1 MQYFCGLRADGDHPR
16 GFDDTGGE
24 ERGNFLC
31 GKGAGE
37 EYCIEFVIGCGE
49 GKGLNGAAADFGTEG
64 GDDTAFV
71 SVLFAESRVCRTF
84 FGETGDR
91 K

>member
-1 MQYFCGLRADGDHPR
+1 MQYFCGLRADSDHPR
-16 GFDDTGGE
+16 GFGEVRRE
-24 ERGNFLC
+24 ERSNFLC

-37 EYCIEFVIGCGE
+37 KYCIEFVIRCGE
-49 GKGLNGAAADFGTEG
+49 DKCLNGTAADFGTEG

-71 SVLFAESRVCRTF
+71 SVLFAESRVCRAF